1 MMKPVH
7 IFILASTILLVI
19 ALIPLFI
26 IYLVLKTI
34 GSLIVMIAHIGVSLL
49 KTLTTRSQY
58 SELNLRRHSAMV
70 AREILDE
77 YLKTCYKGEIITLY
91 VNSKKREYT
100 TGTLEDNG
108 NINDELLETIHL
120 ATGLGNDF
128 VVAIFPNMLD
138 SSLDLIKSVEDVEL
152 ENENIMLT
160 IPTFKST
167 IETGGGILVIIF
179 STLFSGALLL
189 AYDHTEIKGSVMI
202 ETENG
207 IQISH

>member
-49 KTLTTRSQY
+49 KTLTTKSQY
-58 SELNLRRHSAMV
+58 SELNLRRHSGMV

-77 YLKTCYKGEIITLY
+77 YLRDKYKGEIITLY
-91 VNSKKREYT
+91 INSKKREYT
-100 TGTLEDNG
+100 AGTLEDND
-108 NINDELLETIHL
+108 INNELVETLHL
-120 ATGLGNDF
+120 AIGLGSDF
-128 VVAIFPNMLD
+128 VVAIFPNTID
-138 SSLDLIKSVEDVEL
+138 SSLDLIQSMKDIKSEG
-152 ENENIMLT
+152 ENIMLT

-167 IETGGGILVIIF
+167 EETGGGILVVIF

-189 AYDHTEIKGSVMI
+189 VYDHIKIKDSFMI

-207 IQISH
+207 IRITH